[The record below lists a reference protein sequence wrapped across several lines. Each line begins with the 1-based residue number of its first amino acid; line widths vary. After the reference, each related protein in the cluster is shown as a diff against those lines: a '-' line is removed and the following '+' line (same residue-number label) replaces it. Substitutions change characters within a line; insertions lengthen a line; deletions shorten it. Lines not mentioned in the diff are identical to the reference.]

1 MKAIESNRNLSD
13 FLKAYR
19 YQPELTG
26 RLDRLDSQPF
36 TQAVVN
42 EIVLWKVNRYASLSP
57 TTLELLNSV
66 VGLQP
71 GSHRAARDVILALL
85 GERGVDLP
93 MASTLLR
100 FRNPSTFQIIDHRAY
115 RALYGETLRLR
126 GSEQAKAKLYLLGSH
141 NIVTTRLDCGMS
153 AVPAPR
159 LHPNARDFI

>member
-1 MKAIESNRNLSD
+1 MWPGTFAMKAIESNRNLSD
-13 FLKAYR
+13 FLNDYK

-36 TQAVVN
+36 TQVVVN
-42 EIVLWKVNRYASLSP
+42 EIVLWKVNRYALLSP
-57 TTLELLNSV
+57 ATLKLLNSL

-100 FRNPSTFQIIDHRAY
+100 FRNPSTFQIIDRPLTGRYTAMICASSDRSY
-115 RALYGETLRLR
+115 ARLNSTSVQER
-126 GSEQAKAKLYLLGSH
+126 
-141 NIVTTRLDCGMS
+141 R
-153 AVPAPR
+153 VPHTGPR
-159 LHPNARDFI
+159 LI